1 MYELTFTDGG
11 FGWRSHRL
19 NEPEQITDERIL
31 HRQTMKWSSWSKQHK
46 KPMNLCHFITG
57 KVIFSV

>member
-1 MYELTFTDGG
+1 MCEPTFTDGG

-31 HRQTMKWSSWSKQHK
+31 HRQKMNQSSWSKQHK
-46 KPMNLCHFITG
+46 DQLTG
-57 KVIFSV
+57 VISSRAS

>member
-31 HRQTMKWSSWSKQHK
+31 QTDEEMTRLAQTAQN
-46 KPMNLCHFITG
+46 PMNLCHFVTG